1 MNSLNHVALIM
12 DGNGRWATNRGR
24 PRFWG
29 HVRGCQI
36 INSIVRAANNVGVKN
51 LTLFAFS
58 SENWSRPKSE
68 IDIMFKLLEKYL
80 SKEREELINQKVNF
94 RVIGRL
100 ENLSHHV
107 RKSILKL
114 EDETRNNQGLR
125 LTFCFSYGGRSEI
138 VDACNN
144 AIEKGASKLTEQII
158 SDHLYR
164 PEISDVD
171 LLIRTGGE
179 RRISNYLLWQLA
191 YAEIFFIDT
200 FWPDFNEK
208 ILLDIFDTYQKIERR
223 FGKVNK

>member
-1 MNSLNHVALIM
+1 MNSLNHIAIIM

-36 INSIVRAANNVGVKN
+36 INSIVRAANKLGVKN

-58 SENWSRPKSE
+58 SENWSRPKAE
-68 IDIMFKLLEKYL
+68 IDVMFKLLEKYL
-80 SKEREELINQKVNF
+80 SKEREELINQKINF

-100 ENLSHHV
+100 EYLSRHIHQSIINL
-107 RKSILKL
+107 
-114 EDETRNNQGLR
+114 ENETKDNQGLK

-138 VDACNN
+138 LDACNQ
-144 AIEKGASKLTEQII
+144 AIKKGASQITEEII
-158 SDHLYR
+158 SENLYR
-164 PEISDVD
+164 PEIGDVD

-200 FWPDFNEK
+200 FWPDFNEMTFAD
-208 ILLDIFDTYQKIERR
+208 ILNIYQKIERR
-223 FGKVNK
+223 FGKVTN